1 MRWSNSKRDDIVHH
15 STSLLIYIYIYIRY
29 TYYFKQYIIVYLTAT
44 KGGVIYSIFRQLWV
58 VHHTGS
64 VLLLPGSF
72 KPSTPEYAQSGSRG
86 TPSCY
91 ITVSALIVG
100 QSEDVDV
107 QNIPINLLTF
117 WPSGVMT
124 VLDAVSTTY
133 ITPGTDK
140 TKNVRTVELRDWVPK
155 NPRAKKPWQSDLLD
169 ATYQKSDQN
178 LPSPNAPDYCR
189 PLQRLEANLPW
200 VWVNPFG
207 SWKMEDPRDLYMIYK
222 SIHIS
227 YIYI

>member
-1 MRWSNSKRDDIVHH
+1 M
-15 STSLLIYIYIYIRY
+15 
-29 TYYFKQYIIVYLTAT
+29 
-44 KGGVIYSIFRQLWV
+44 

-72 KPSTPEYAQSGSRG
+72 KPSNARSGSRG

-107 QNIPINLLTF
+107 QNIPIDLLTF
-117 WPSGVMT
+117 WPSGVA

-140 TKNVRTVELRDWVPK
+140 TKNVRTVELRD
-155 NPRAKKPWQSDLLD
+155 
-169 ATYQKSDQN
+169 
-178 LPSPNAPDYCR
+178 
-189 PLQRLEANLPW
+189 
-200 VWVNPFG
+200 
-207 SWKMEDPRDLYMIYK
+207 
-222 SIHIS
+222 
-227 YIYI
+227 